1 MEYLLVALTAFVL
14 ILPVELPDKTFV
26 ATLVLSTRYPALPV
40 WLGVIAAFGVQCLVA
55 VGAGHLLSQLPQKPV
70 ALVAAAL
77 FLVGA
82 VFLLR
87 GARRADSEEQQQQEK
102 EYAEK
107 VTPARS
113 GLRAAGASFAVLF
126 TAEWGD
132 LSQLL
137 TASLV
142 ASGKPAIPVFFG
154 SWAALAV
161 VSGLAVLLGR
171 WLLRHVRLSLVR
183 YVAAG
188 VCAVLCVVTV
198 VGVVTG

>member
-26 ATLVLSTRYPALPV
+26 ATLVLSTRYPPLPV
-40 WLGVIAAFGVQCLVA
+40 WLGVVAAFGVQCLVA
-55 VGAGHLLSQLPQKPV
+55 VGAGHLLSQLPEKPV

-77 FLVGA
+77 FGAGA
-82 VFLLR
+82 VVLLR
-87 GARRADSEEQQQQEK
+87 GARRADSEEKEQER
-102 EYAEK
+102 EYAGRAA
-107 VTPARS
+107 PARS

-137 TASLV
+137 TAGLV

-154 SWAALAV
+154 SWLALAV

-188 VCAVLCVVTV
+188 VCAVLCVITV
-198 VGVVTG
+198 VGAVTG